1 VRPGIA
7 RKQANHLRGNRTGD
21 DRMTDNRVMP
31 VAAVVFDF
39 FGTLTPSTPE
49 HVWVE
54 HARRSAVPLGIGITA
69 WRRALDGSFAERV
82 TGALGDLPAT
92 FRELARRC
100 GVQPADDVIAEACA
114 ARMSA
119 QRELFTL
126 RSDARAVLA
135 EIRWRGL
142 PVGVLSDCTLEL
154 AQCWPDLEV
163 ASMVDT
169 RVLSCEVG
177 RRKPDPEL
185 FRMIARGLGVDP
197 ADCLYLGDGGGSELS
212 GAAACGMRAVML
224 RAEDWPAN
232 IANGREDDWPGPW
245 VPSLSA
251 VLAWLPMSN
260 GERLPAVD
268 PIVRNATNGARPAGA
283 AAPGTA
289 GPRPILRQVPTT
301 PTMKRRG
308 RPPRHNRSEILD
320 AASEVMIFRG
330 YGATRYSDVAEV
342 SGVPVASLQHHFPT
356 LGVLRREAL
365 RNKVRAELTAL
376 TEQVDKIDDPW
387 ERIYHILVTSVS
399 LDPARRRGGW
409 VLWLE
414 YYRAAAHDDELA
426 EDMRDVT
433 RQWLSLIAECVSD
446 GAKAGVF
453 RLDATPY
460 EVALELHGV
469 LDGLGVRLA
478 IEHPPEDA
486 AQAIAVLE
494 RAARRML
501 FRPV

>member
-1 VRPGIA
+1 MRD
-7 RKQANHLRGNRTGD
+7 N
-21 DRMTDNRVMP
+21 RMTDNRVMP

-49 HVWVE
+49 HVWAE
-54 HARRSAVPLGIGITA
+54 HASRSAGPLGIGTAA

-100 GVQPADDVIAEACA
+100 GVHPADDVLAEACA

-126 RSDARAVLA
+126 RSDALAVLA
-135 EIRWRGL
+135 EIRSRGL
-142 PVGVLSDCTLEL
+142 RVGVLSDCTFEL
-154 AQCWPDLEV
+154 AQCWPDLDV
-163 ASMVDT
+163 AGMVDA

-185 FRMIARGLGVDP
+185 FRMIARGLGVTP
-197 ADCLYLGDGGGSELS
+197 ANCLYVGDGGGSELS
-212 GAAACGMRAVML
+212 GASACGMRAVML

-232 IANGREDDWPGPW
+232 VANGREDDWPGPW

-251 VLAWLPMSN
+251 VLAWLPSSN
-260 GERLPAVD
+260 GTRLPGVD
-268 PIVRNATNGARPAGA
+268 PIVRNAASGARPAS
-283 AAPGTA
+283 A
-289 GPRPILRQVPTT
+289 GSPVTSGSRPILRQVSTS
-301 PTMKRRG
+301 TMKRRG

-365 RNKVRAELTAL
+365 RNKVRAELTELA
-376 TEQVDKIDDPW
+376 EQVDKIDDPW
-387 ERIYHILVTSVS
+387 DRIYHILVTSIS

-426 EDMRDVT
+426 EDMREVT
-433 RQWLSLIAECVSD
+433 AQWLNLIAECVSD
-446 GAKAGVF
+446 GAQGGIF
-453 RLDATPY
+453 RLDATPQ

-469 LDGLGVRLA
+469 LDGLGILLA
-478 IEHPPEDA
+478 IDHPPEDA
-486 AQAIAVLE
+486 ARAITVLE